1 MAVGKCNPT
10 KGCGL
15 MRAALFIALI
25 ILALGITGNGDYEA
39 ELARGDHYCQLVRSN
54 VWPDFN
60 PEIDCEE

>member
-1 MAVGKCNPT
+1 
-10 KGCGL
+10 

-39 ELARGDHYCQLVRSN
+39 EVAQADHYCELVRSN

-60 PEIDCEE
+60 HNINCEE